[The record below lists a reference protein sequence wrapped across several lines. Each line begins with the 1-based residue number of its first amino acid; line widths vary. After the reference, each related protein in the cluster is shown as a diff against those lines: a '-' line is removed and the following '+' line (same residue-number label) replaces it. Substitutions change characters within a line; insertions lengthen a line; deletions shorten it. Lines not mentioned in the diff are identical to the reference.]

1 MTRTRC
7 LYLRSLI
14 EKAVESLDN
23 KTALTGV
30 ELFPRWQVGVTYT
43 VDDIGKRFSYDGVLY
58 SVRQPHTTS
67 EIWLPNAVGTE
78 SLYARVAEEDEG
90 TLDNPIIYDG
100 NMALEN
106 GKYYAQ
112 NDIIYKCTR
121 DTVNPV
127 YNALADLVGIYV
139 EIVE

>member
-1 MTRTRC
+1 MTRERC
-7 LYLRSLI
+7 MYLRSLI

-30 ELFPRWQVGVTYT
+30 ELFPCWQVGVTYT
-43 VDDIGKRFSYDGVLY
+43 ADDIGKRFTYDGVLY

-67 EIWLPNAVGTE
+67 ENWLPGAIGTE
-78 SLYARVAEEDEG
+78 SLYVRVAEEDEG
-90 TLDNPIIYDG
+90 TIDNPIAYNG
-100 NMALEN
+100 NMALDLD
-106 GKYYAQ
+106 KYYVQ
-112 NDIIYKCTR
+112 DEIIYKCIR

-139 EIVE
+139 EIA